1 MKCQKDKDLVTED
14 RKQRRI
20 NMENE
25 YLNQIDLEEA
35 AVDDFFPVLTRVE
48 EIQPDVMTNRF
59 SNFLHSGS
67 NRIHG

>member
-1 MKCQKDKDLVTED
+1 MKMSNEMSKDKNLVTED

-35 AVDDFFPVLTRVE
+35 AVR
-48 EIQPDVMTNRF
+48 
-59 SNFLHSGS
+59 
-67 NRIHG
+67 